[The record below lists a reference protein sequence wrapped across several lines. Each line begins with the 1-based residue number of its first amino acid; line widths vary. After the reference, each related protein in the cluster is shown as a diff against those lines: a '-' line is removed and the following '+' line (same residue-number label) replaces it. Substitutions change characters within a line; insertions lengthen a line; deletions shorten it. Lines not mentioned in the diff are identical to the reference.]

1 MMELKKKLIKKIILK
16 KRPLKIDEF
25 ISLSL
30 FEKNSY
36 YRSMLPIGIKGDF
49 ITSPEISQMFG
60 EIIGA
65 YILNYWSKNINT
77 KFNLIELGPGKC
89 TLFEDIIRIAKLNN
103 HFIKAANIKLIEKNI
118 YLIKL
123 QKIKINSLKIK
134 KVNWLSDFKINS
146 NLPSIIYSNEF
157 FDCLPVRLFHKKKY
171 WQEKIVDY
179 NKLEK
184 KFFLRD
190 ERVKDR

>member
-1 MMELKKKLIKKIILK
+1 MV
-16 KRPLKIDEF
+16 
-25 ISLSL
+25 
-30 FEKNSY
+30 
-36 YRSMLPIGIKGDF
+36 
-49 ITSPEISQMFG
+49 
-60 EIIGA
+60 
-65 YILNYWSKNINT
+65 
-77 KFNLIELGPGKC
+77 
-89 TLFEDIIRIAKLNN
+89 
-103 HFIKAANIKLIEKNI
+103 EKNI

-190 ERVKDR
+190 ERVKDRKIIKYLKKNSHNKIIEISLERIKFFNKICKHIYKNKGLIITIDYGYEKPLKNFTLQSVSSHKKTHLFDNLGKQDISAHVNFRELIDIGIKNKLKILSFSSQKDF